1 MRLVASVIPDQSLPR
16 PTPQDAVALVTLIE
30 LDATASTVARDLATA
45 LRAEPELLEMQFTA
59 DAAYLFKTYSTKVWA
74 AQRAGVAVRGED
86 SLGRLAG
93 EGEREVRLLAASDA
107 GWRYQAFTD
116 PEITKLIACT
126 AVTNR
131 DAGD

>member
-1 MRLVASVIPDQSLPR
+1 MPDQSLPR

-30 LDATASTVARDLATA
+30 SDATVSTVARDLAAA
-45 LRAEPELLEMQFTA
+45 LRAQPELLEMQFTA
-59 DAAYLFKTYSTKVWA
+59 DAAYLFRTYSTKVWA
-74 AQRAGVAVRGED
+74 AQRAGLAVRGED

-93 EGEREVRLLAASDA
+93 EGEREVLLLAASDA

-116 PEITKLIACT
+116 PDMTKLIACS
-126 AVTNR
+126 AVTNK